1 MTVVPPHAPGI
12 LYLHGFC
19 SAPASWKA
27 RLLAERMAERGL
39 ADRYYCPSLS
49 IEPEEAIAQC
59 EALIAAH
66 TAAFP
71 NAPLTLVGSSL
82 GGYYATWLAEK
93 HELRAVL
100 INPAV
105 VCSLDPEMFIGTQ
118 TNLYSGES
126 FEFTAEHIAQLAA
139 LEAPRITPERYF
151 LLVETGDEVLDYRQA
166 IARYAG
172 CRQCVLDGGDHS
184 FTRFADLLPQLFE
197 YCGL

>member
-1 MTVVPPHAPGI
+1 MTSTTPAIV
-12 LYLHGFC
+12 YLHGFC
-19 SAPASWKA
+19 SSPSSTKA
-27 RLLAERMAERGL
+27 RLLAAALDSRGIG
-39 ADRYYCPSLS
+39 DRLFCPALS
-49 IEPEEAIAQC
+49 PVPVDAIAQV
-59 EALIAAH
+59 EAIIAAQRGR
-66 TAAFP
+66 
-71 NAPLTLVGSSL
+71 PLTLVGSSL

-126 FEFTAEHIAQLAA
+126 FEFTSEHVAQLAA

-166 IARYAG
+166 VARYAG

-184 FTRFADLLPQLFE
+184 FTRFPDLLPQLFE

>member
-1 MTVVPPHAPGI
+1 MTSTTPAIV
-12 LYLHGFC
+12 YLHGFC
-19 SAPASWKA
+19 SSPASTKA
-27 RLLAERMAERGL
+27 RLLAGALDSRGL
-39 ADRYYCPSLS
+39 GDRLFCPALS
-49 IEPEEAIAQC
+49 PVPAEAIAQV
-59 EALIAAH
+59 EAIIAAQRGR
-66 TAAFP
+66 
-71 NAPLTLVGSSL
+71 PLTLVGSSL

-166 IARYAG
+166 VARYAG

-184 FTRFADLLPQLFE
+184 FTRFPDLLPQLFE

>member
-1 MTVVPPHAPGI
+1 MTSTTPAIV
-12 LYLHGFC
+12 YLHGFC
-19 SAPASWKA
+19 SSPSSTKA
-27 RLLAERMAERGL
+27 RLLAAALDSRGIG
-39 ADRYYCPSLS
+39 DRLFCPALS
-49 IEPEEAIAQC
+49 PVPVDAIAQV
-59 EALIAAH
+59 EAIVAAQRGR
-66 TAAFP
+66 
-71 NAPLTLVGSSL
+71 PLTLVGSSL

-126 FEFTAEHIAQLAA
+126 FEFTSEHVAQLAA
-139 LEAPRITPERYF
+139 LEAPRITPERYL

-166 IARYAG
+166 VARYAG

-184 FTRFADLLPQLFE
+184 FTRFPDLLPQLFE